1 MAGGWAYPASVTA
14 DSFEEWRART
24 HRANADL
31 SQLAIQ
37 LQFGYGERGRFTGNP
52 HEINWPCDPGNEQR
66 LHASRA

>member
-24 HRANADL
+24 HCANAEL

-37 LQFGYGERGRFTGNP
+37 LQFGYSERGRFTGNP
-52 HEINWPCDPGNEQR
+52 HETNRPRERGNEQG